1 MLGPQV
7 CVPCKEFYTHTTT
20 YPGPTGYTAL
30 ASVHWA
36 CPACGRV
43 GAREH
48 ALTISEE
55 LLQEIVD
62 KVATRKAAEGKG

>member
-7 CVPCKEFYTHTTT
+7 CVPCKEFYTSTTT
-20 YPGPTGYTAL
+20 YPGPTGYTAQ

-36 CPACGRV
+36 CPECGRV
-43 GAREH
+43 GAREY

-55 LLQEIVD
+55 LLQEILD
-62 KVATRKAAEGKG
+62 KQAAWQRREGKK